1 VLGLECRLLHFSP
14 FLIYSSAQLSGGI
27 FFVVAP
33 LVTMEPALA
42 WSLSVVSRPQ
52 YLRPSRRHMRVFEYV
67 PLEKYDYWRLEGE
80 KMVRLSVSVRQSVR
94 ICVFVVGLLCCERR
108 GESFKTFVRSM
119 EYGPNRF
126 VCFRI
131 CCSTRDTGRFLACFL
146 CKSSLSLQ

>member
-1 VLGLECRLLHFSP
+1 
-14 FLIYSSAQLSGGI
+14 
-27 FFVVAP
+27 
-33 LVTMEPALA
+33 MEPALA

-108 GESFKTFVRSM
+108 GSTLCCVNVGNVLCCLLLCVDCCALYSF
-119 EYGPNRF
+119 
-126 VCFRI
+126 
-131 CCSTRDTGRFLACFL
+131 L
-146 CKSSLSLQ
+146 